1 MSKTI
6 TIEKFSRY
14 LGEHERMSSEE
25 KVAHAR
31 HLMFLHKDGLKY
43 GKTIVAISKN
53 VSIWFVHIFI
63 IYYVASIRF
72 DQSCNLIGHLR
83 SGFSHNALCRW

>member
-25 KVAHAR
+25 KIAHAK

-43 GKTIVAISKN
+43 GKTDNCRYIKKRVNLVCTYFYDLLCGKH
-53 VSIWFVHIFI
+53 SI
-63 IYYVASIRF
+63 
-72 DQSCNLIGHLR
+72 
-83 SGFSHNALCRW
+83 